1 MEVSTTI
8 HERIE
13 LLVEKFGRG
22 RNTVFASL
30 IDTNEANIRG
40 YIRNIP
46 PKYDIMEKIVNR
58 LGVNPEWLLV
68 GEGPMLKAD
77 LEEATTQKVEE
88 EVKAKRK
95 DAVSVPIIEISAAA
109 GSGYENPDYLEEM
122 DTVDLPLSWGKPGGA
137 YYCIRV
143 KGESMTP
150 TILDSSYV
158 MIRLLDRSEWA
169 SMPEEHVYVICD
181 RDGHAYIKRVKNR
194 LKDKGFIV
202 CMSDNPDKF
211 NFPNFN
217 LQEEEIN
224 RVFHVEWLLT
234 AKMPNIH
241 RTYYAQIGELQDSV
255 DELKLE
261 MGKVLRTLYPSK

>member
-1 MEVSTTI
+1 MQESGTI
-8 HERIE
+8 HDRMNQ
-13 LLVEKFGRG
+13 LVDKFGRG

-30 IDTNEANIRG
+30 IGTNEANIRG

-46 PKYDIMEKIVNR
+46 PKYDILEKIVR
-58 LGVNPEWLLV
+58 LLGVNPAWLFT
-68 GEGPMLKAD
+68 GEGPMTKGEMLSAIAQSQKGNAGGGKAETVAIPVID
-77 LEEATTQKVEE
+77 IA
-88 EVKAKRK
+88 
-95 DAVSVPIIEISAAA
+95 AAA
-109 GSGYENPDYLEEM
+109 GNGYENPEYLDE
-122 DTVDLPLSWGKPGGA
+122 VDSLELPTSMLKPNCA
-137 YYCIRV
+137 HYCIRV

-158 MIRLLDRSEWA
+158 IIRLLDRAEWEH
-169 SMPEEHVYVICD
+169 MPEEHVYVICD

-194 LKDKGFIV
+194 LKEKGFVV

-224 RVFHVEWLLT
+224 RFFHVEWLLT
-234 AKMPNIH
+234 ARMPNIH
-241 RTYYAQIGELQDSV
+241 KTYYAQIGELQDSV

-261 MGKVLRTLYPSK
+261 MNKVLKTLHPSR